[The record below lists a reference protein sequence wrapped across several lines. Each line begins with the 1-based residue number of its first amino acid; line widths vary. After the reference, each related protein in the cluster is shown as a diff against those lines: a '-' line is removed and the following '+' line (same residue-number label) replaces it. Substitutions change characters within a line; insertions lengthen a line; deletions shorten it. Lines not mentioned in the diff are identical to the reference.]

1 MQNKPSIKNPREAFQ
16 LAIFSTEVKNRCH
29 MEIFNQLMCF
39 WRKEKFGCNVPR
51 HLFNTNSSPEDFR
64 PVVDRY
70 SKAFIDF
77 SFRTEMEAVNM
88 IS

>member
-1 MQNKPSIKNPREAFQ
+1 
-16 LAIFSTEVKNRCH
+16 
-29 MEIFNQLMCF
+29 MEILNQLMWF
-39 WRKEKFGCNVPR
+39 WPKEKFCCNVPR
-51 HLFNTNSSPEDFR
+51 HLFNANSSPEDFR

-77 SFRTEMEAVNM
+77 SFRTEMEAVNL